1 MVTFWRAGNLIKHI
15 SAVLMIVLALRST
28 QCILADLLIFI
39 RIRLVRSEAYM
50 RKTGDAGDIFP
61 CQFFGFSAKFLA
73 ENAILGDFKQ
83 F

>member
-28 QCILADLLIFI
+28 QCILADLLIFV
-39 RIRLVRSEAYM
+39 RLVRSEAYM

-61 CQFFGFSAKFLA
+61 PIFL
-73 ENAILGDFKQ
+73 DFPPN
-83 F
+83 FRLRTRY

>member
-1 MVTFWRAGNLIKHI
+1 MVTYWRAGNLIKHI

-39 RIRLVRSEAYM
+39 RLVRSEAYM

-61 CQFFGFSAKFLA
+61 CHFFGFSAKF
-73 ENAILGDFKQ
+73 
-83 F
+83 